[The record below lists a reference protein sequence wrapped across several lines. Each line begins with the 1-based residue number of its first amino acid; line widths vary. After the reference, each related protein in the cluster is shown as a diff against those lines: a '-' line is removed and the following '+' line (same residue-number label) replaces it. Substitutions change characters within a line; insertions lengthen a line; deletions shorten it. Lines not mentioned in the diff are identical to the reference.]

1 MNAVQSFFEKYSR
14 QILKKAGVT
23 MRKIIEK
30 LLGHIYKNQVKRRTD
45 KSFAKRATLAVRTLI
60 VLILV
65 LNLGSI
71 GAIMLFKG
79 EEYREIA
86 ADRQLTDTL
95 IKPVRGTVYDRNMT
109 PLATSTE
116 AWILSVNPSEIA
128 RKFRDQKQF
137 EDEFYKDLTNNLV
150 KILGVDKKETLKK
163 LKKTDSVYQVIKKN
177 VTGAERIALEEFFAQ
192 KYVYT
197 YEKEVRKFLFFK
209 GTDQEKFKVNAGNF
223 FDYESSSNRT
233 YAKGNFAST
242 VIGVINADGKG
253 ETGIEAYYDDVLQG
267 ESGRILT
274 ATDVIGREL
283 DNPYR
288 EYYDAVEGN
297 GIVLTIDYEIQNY
310 LENALNQAYDSIS
323 CDGVYGIVMDVD
335 TGAILALSDK
345 PDFDLNNPRVLDE
358 SVNTDSLKKFKKG
371 TTEYSVEYSRLLY
384 EQWSSFCITNNYE
397 PGSSFK
403 IFCAAA
409 ALEENIVSDIDSKI
423 YTCTSSTKV
432 LDTPYH
438 CANYKAH
445 GSQSLTQGLM
455 NSCNTFFV
463 TLGQKL
469 GIEKY
474 YKYFEAFGF
483 TERTGVDVSN
493 EAHSVVHKKD
503 KMTKVDLASTSFGQT
518 FRISP
523 IQLITA
529 TCAIANGGNL
539 MVPYLVGSVVDSEGN
554 IVSET
559 EPTVKRKVISE
570 ETAEMVRNM
579 MRQVVSDQGT
589 GRNANIPGY
598 RVAGKTASA
607 QKLDDNAK
615 DEVYVASFI
624 CFAPADD
631 PEVAILVG
639 VDNTHD
645 GYRSGGSV
653 AAPIAK
659 QVLEPTLEYLN
670 VERKYTAEELSQMS
684 KTTPELIGK
693 TVSTA
698 KSLALQEG
706 LKIKVVGDGDTVIS
720 QMPAGLQSIPQGGII
735 IVYTEKSGAP
745 QKTTVPDFTG
755 MTVSQ
760 ANAVAIENG
769 LNISFSGPTDEAGVK
784 AYGQSVEKNTKVDMG
799 TSITVLF
806 KSENIMID

>member
-1 MNAVQSFFEKYSR
+1 
-14 QILKKAGVT
+14 
-23 MRKIIEK
+23 MRNIISIIFDN
-30 LLGHIYKNQVKRRTD
+30 IYKNQIKRRTD
-45 KSFAKRATLAVRTLI
+45 KHFAKRATLAVRTLI
-60 VLILV
+60 ALILV
-65 LNLGSI
+65 LNLGTI
-71 GAIMLFKG
+71 GAIMIFKG

-95 IKPVRGTVYDRNMT
+95 IKPVRGTIYDRNMT

-116 AWILSVNPSEIA
+116 AWILSVNPTEIK
-128 RKFRDQKQF
+128 RKFREYQQF
-137 EDEFYKDLTNNLV
+137 QEDFYNDLTDNLV
-150 KILGVDKKETLKK
+150 RILGVDREETLAK
-163 LKKTDSVYQVIKKN
+163 LKKEESVYQVIKKN
-177 VTGAERIALEEFFAQ
+177 VSGAERIELEEFFAK
-192 KYVYT
+192 KYEYT
-197 YEKEVRKFLFFK
+197 YKKEVRKFIFFK
-209 GTDQEKFKVNAGNF
+209 VLDDETFKVNAGNF
-223 FDYESSSNRT
+223 FDYESSSNRV
-233 YAKGNFAST
+233 YANGHFAST

-267 ESGRILT
+267 ESGRILS

-283 DNPYR
+283 DTPYN

-297 GIVLTIDYEIQNY
+297 GIVLTIDYEIQSY
-310 LENALNQAYDSIS
+310 LENALNQTYDNIS

-335 TGAILALSDK
+335 TGAILALADK
-345 PDFDLNNPRVLDE
+345 PDFDLNNARVLDE
-358 SVNTDSLKKFKKG
+358 SVNTETLKKFEKG
-371 TTEYSVEYSRLLY
+371 TTEYSTEYSRLLY

-409 ALEENIVSDIDSKI
+409 ALEENVVSDIDTKI

-432 LDTPYH
+432 LDTAYH

-445 GSQSLTQGLM
+445 GSQTLTEGLM

-493 EAHSVVHKKD
+493 EAYSVVHKKD

-523 IQLITA
+523 IQLLTA

-554 IVSET
+554 IVSQT
-559 EPTVKRKVISE
+559 EPTVKRKVISA
-570 ETAEMVRNM
+570 ETAEKVRNM
-579 MRQVVSDQGT
+579 MVEVVSNEKGT
-589 GRNANIPGY
+589 GRNAYIAGY

-607 QKLDDNAK
+607 QKLDDNAEK
-615 DEVYVASFI
+615 EVYVASFV

-639 VDNTHD
+639 VDNTHS

-670 VERKYTAEELSQMS
+670 VERKYTPQELAKMS
-684 KTTPELIGK
+684 KTTPELVGK
-693 TVSTA
+693 TVSAA
-698 KSLALQEG
+698 KNLAANES

-735 IVYTEKSGAP
+735 IVYTENSGAP
-745 QKTTVPDFTG
+745 EKTTVPDFTG

-760 ANAVAIENG
+760 VNAAAIEHG
-769 LNISFSGPTDEAGVK
+769 LNIVFSGHTGEAGVK
-784 AYGQSVEKNTKVDMG
+784 AFSQSVEKGTKVDLG
-799 TSITVLF
+799 SSVTVSF
-806 KSENIMID
+806 MSENIMID

>member
-1 MNAVQSFFEKYSR
+1 
-14 QILKKAGVT
+14 
-23 MRKIIEK
+23 MRDLIRN
-30 LLGHIYKNQVKRRTD
+30 LMDNIYKDQIKRRTD
-45 KSFAKRATLAVRTLI
+45 KHFAKRATLAVRTLI

-65 LNLGSI
+65 LNLGTV
-71 GAIMLFKG
+71 GAIMIFKG

-116 AWILSVNPSEIA
+116 AWILSVNPSEIR
-128 RKFRDQKQF
+128 RKFRENQQF
-137 EDEFYKDLTNNLV
+137 KDEFYNDLTDNLV
-150 KILGVDKKETLKK
+150 KILKVDREETLNK
-163 LKKTDSVYQVIKKN
+163 LKKDDSVYQVIKKN
-177 VTGAERIALEEFFAQ
+177 VTGAERIELEEFFAE
-192 KYVYT
+192 KYVFT
-197 YEKEVRKFLFFK
+197 YQKEARKFLFFK
-209 GTDQEKFKVNAGNF
+209 TIDDVKFKVNAGNF
-223 FDYESSSNRT
+223 FDYESSSNRI

-253 ETGIEAYYDDVLQG
+253 ETGIEAYYDEVLQG

-283 DNPYR
+283 DTPYS

-297 GIVLTIDYEIQNY
+297 GVVLTIDYEIQNY
-310 LENALNQAYDSIS
+310 LENALNQTYDSIS

-335 TGAILALSDK
+335 TGAILALADK
-345 PDFDLNNPRVLDE
+345 PDFDLNNPRVLDK
-358 SVNTDSLKKFKKG
+358 SVNTETLKKFEKG
-371 TTEYSVEYSRLLY
+371 TTEYSTEYSRLLY

-409 ALEENIVSDIDSKI
+409 ALEENIVSNIDSKI
-423 YTCTSSTKV
+423 YTCTSGTNV
-432 LDTPYH
+432 LGTSYH

-445 GSQSLTQGLM
+445 GSQSLTEGLM

-463 TLGQKL
+463 TLGQRL

-493 EAHSVVHKKD
+493 EAYSVVHKKD

-523 IQLITA
+523 IQLLTA

-554 IVSET
+554 IVSQT
-559 EPTVKRKVISE
+559 EPTVKRKVISA
-570 ETAEMVRNM
+570 ETAEKVRNM
-579 MRQVVSDQGT
+579 MVEVVSNERGT
-589 GRNANIPGY
+589 GRNAYIDGY

-607 QKLDDNAK
+607 QKLDDNAEN
-615 DEVYVASFI
+615 EVYVASFV

-639 VDNTHD
+639 VDNTHE

-670 VERKYTAEELSQMS
+670 VERKYTPQELAKLS

-693 TVSTA
+693 TVSAA
-698 KSLALQEG
+698 KNLASNEG

-745 QKTTVPDFTG
+745 EKTTVPDFTG

-760 ANAVAIENG
+760 ANAVAIEHG
-769 LNISFSGPTDEAGVK
+769 LNIIFSGHTNEAGVK
-784 AYGQSVEKNTKVDMG
+784 AFSQSVKKDTKVDLG
-799 TSITVLF
+799 SSITVSF
-806 KSENIMID
+806 MSENIMID